1 MPPETEPRTRSSE
14 PESHFRAAHLR
25 AIQQKYSA
33 VAYDAMLVPIC
44 KEIDRQKPVPPRRRT
59 ATEHSPDPLTA
70 PHRLCQLTPARY
82 CGDALPQSAR
92 P

>member
-1 MPPETEPRTRSSE
+1 LNHTIDIGIRSGTI
-14 PESHFRAAHLR
+14 PWQAKAAHLR

-70 PHRLCQLTPARY
+70 PI
-82 CGDALPQSAR
+82 GFVS
-92 P
+92 